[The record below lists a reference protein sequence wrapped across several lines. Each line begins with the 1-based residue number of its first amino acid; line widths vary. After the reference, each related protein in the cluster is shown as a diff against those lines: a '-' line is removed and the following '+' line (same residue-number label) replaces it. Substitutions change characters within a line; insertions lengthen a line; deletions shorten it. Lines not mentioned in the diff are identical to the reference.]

1 MMSEEVVKKCSK
13 CGEVKNISEFAKMKN
28 SPLGVRPDCKKC
40 KYTQDK
46 LYRDNNRELFKH
58 KRQIRQQS
66 ITEEVN
72 KKRDENLQDLK
83 DKYVGM
89 HLGNNIYITK
99 YVGYIKE
106 FETSKYYRHYFE
118 KTCENCDKSSNIT
131 PSGVERY
138 IKKGVFCPYCKGTI
152 RKTGGEIERKCSDC
166 QNWLLLND
174 DNFGVS
180 KSRFFGYHYYCKSC
194 KNAKTQKSR
203 ERPEVRQREYNQ
215 KKQRLKTDSLFKL
228 KCNIRNIVRGSL
240 KRGFTKKSKK
250 TEEIIGCSFE
260 ELKHHFESKFEFWMT
275 WENYG
280 RYNGALNYG
289 WDIDHI
295 IPLSAAKT
303 EEELLGLNHYT
314 NLQPLCG
321 YTNRHIK
328 RGKIDFDNY

>member
-1 MMSEEVVKKCSK
+1 MDELVKKCSK

-40 KYTQDK
+40 KYAQDK
-46 LYRDNNRELFKH
+46 IYRDNNPELVKA
-58 KRQIRQQS
+58 KRQVRQQA

-72 KKRDENLQDLK
+72 KRREKHLHNIK
-83 DKYVGM
+83 DKYIGLD
-89 HLGNNIYITK
+89 LGNNVQITK

-118 KTCENCDKSSNIT
+118 KVCNNCDKSSNLT
-131 PSGVERY
+131 PSDIERY
-138 IKKGVFCPYCKGTI
+138 IKNGIECNYCKGTI
-152 RKTGGEIERKCSDC
+152 RKTDSGVERKCSQC
-166 QNWLLLND
+166 QEWLLIND
-174 DNFGVS
+174 DNFGIS
-180 KSRFFGYHYYCKSC
+180 KDRAFGYHHYCKPC
-194 KNAKTQKSR
+194 KNAKTQKLR

-215 KKQRLKTDSLFKL
+215 KKQRLKTDALFKL
-228 KCNIRNIVRGSL
+228 KCNIRTIVRASL

-250 TEEIIGCSFE
+250 TEEIIGCSFH
-260 ELKHHFESKFEFWMT
+260 ELKQHFESRFEPWMN

-280 RYNGALNYG
+280 RYNGELNYG

-295 IPLSAAKT
+295 IPLRTAKT
-303 EEELLGLNHYT
+303 EEELISLNHYT

-328 RGKIDFDNY
+328 RGKYETEIL